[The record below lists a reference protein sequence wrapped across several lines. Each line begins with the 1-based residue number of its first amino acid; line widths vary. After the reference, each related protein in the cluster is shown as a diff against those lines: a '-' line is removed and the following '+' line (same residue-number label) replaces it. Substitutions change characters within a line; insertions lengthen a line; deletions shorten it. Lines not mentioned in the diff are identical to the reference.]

1 MEIWYFYLE
10 NSIDLDNLAK
20 PICDALKKLVYEDDR
35 QIVELHLRKIRL
47 GTFDAQIGPFEL
59 KEEQAVTAVAAR
71 YQQRGYE
78 VLLQPPANLL
88 PKALRRFRPDV
99 L

>member
-1 MEIWYFYLE
+1 MALE
-10 NSIDLDNLAK
+10 
-20 PICDALKKLVYEDDR
+20 
-35 QIVELHLRKIRL
+35 
-47 GTFDAQIGPFEL
+47 IGPFEL

-88 PKALRRFRPDV
+88 PTALRRFRPDV

>member
-47 GTFDAQIGPFEL
+47 GTFDAL
-59 KEEQAVTAVAAR
+59 
-71 YQQRGYE
+71 
-78 VLLQPPANLL
+78 
-88 PKALRRFRPDV
+88 
-99 L
+99 